1 MGNDNEQWTANEI
14 RNSALPLARVHG
26 FSLFNG
32 LSYLSFPCANGNLV
46 YWGRIAAACPVKNK
60 KHGRGRRRGIAV
72 EKRPLPTINWMEFT
86 GTGEI
91 AYTAFEK
98 AILRFGLESGG
109 NVRGLIILFFLARVR
124 QCGENGI
131 KEEIG
136 WVMLCR
142 SFFFFVSCLY
152 ILLIIIP
159 EEREIVSLSTRRMR
173 IFFLRPR
180 GSISQFCVKLILFI

>member
-1 MGNDNEQWTANEI
+1 MITNNEPRTKLEILPSPSPVFTVFRFSTVYRSLPFRVQMEIWFIEEGSRRLAPWKI
-14 RNSALPLARVHG
+14 RNTAG
-26 FSLFNG
+26 G
-32 LSYLSFPCANGNLV
+32 G
-46 YWGRIAAACPVKNK
+46 
-60 KHGRGRRRGIAV
+60 RRGIAV

>member
-1 MGNDNEQWTANEI
+1 MITNNEPRTKLETLPSPLLVFTVFRFSTVYRIPPFRVQMEIWFIEEGSRRPAPWKI
-14 RNSALPLARVHG
+14 RNTAG
-26 FSLFNG
+26 G
-32 LSYLSFPCANGNLV
+32 G
-46 YWGRIAAACPVKNK
+46 
-60 KHGRGRRRGIAV
+60 RRGIAV

-131 KEEIG
+131 KEEMG

-159 EEREIVSLSTRRMR
+159 EEREIISLSTSDEDFLSSATR
-173 IFFLRPR
+173 IN
-180 GSISQFCVKLILFI
+180 

>member
-1 MGNDNEQWTANEI
+1 MITNNEPRTKLETLPSPLLVFTVFRFSTVYRSLPFRVQMEI
-14 RNSALPLARVHG
+14 WFIEEGS
-26 FSLFNG
+26 
-32 LSYLSFPCANGNLV
+32 
-46 YWGRIAAACPVKNK
+46 AACPVKNK
-60 KHGRGRRRGIAV
+60 KHGRGGRRGIAV